1 MDGYNKFGFPD
12 VHKEKSAKS
21 ADRTVRRPARA
32 DELKAREIVPH
43 SKMQALAG
51 SAMTETN
58 D

>member
-12 VHKEKSAKS
+12 VHKEKSAKK
-21 ADRTVRRPARA
+21 ADRDVRRPARA
-32 DELKAREIVPH
+32 DEVKAMEIVPH

-51 SAMTETN
+51 SAMTDN